1 MKQQGSKYDA
11 AFKEQAIALVAS
23 GVSITNAAVRLR
35 IPKSTLAD
43 WVHTQWDADED
54 AVSALMGLGFTR
66 SESVRAVKR
75 AHDAGARTTEEVIM
89 KALQSGV

>member
-1 MKQQGSKYDA
+1 MSAGGDSPVGGA
-11 AFKEQAIALVAS
+11 EVAES
-23 GVSITNAAVRLR
+23 RL
-35 IPKSTLAD
+35 SA
-43 WVHTQWDADED
+43 ADED